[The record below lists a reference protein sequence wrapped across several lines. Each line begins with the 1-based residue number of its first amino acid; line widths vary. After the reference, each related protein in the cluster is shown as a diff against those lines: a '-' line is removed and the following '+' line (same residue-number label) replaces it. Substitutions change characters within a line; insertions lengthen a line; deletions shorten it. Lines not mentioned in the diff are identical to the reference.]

1 MDTYA
6 AIQRLQAHGLSLE
19 QAEDIL
25 AVLQDALEPV
35 PSQPELRAFVL
46 EQDRNVERLRGEMHQ
61 EFSRLRSELAQL
73 RSDLTQEFGR
83 VHTALEA
90 LRRPVST

>member
-6 AIQRLQAHGLSLE
+6 AVQRLQAHGLTVE

-25 AVLQDALEPV
+25 AVLQDALAPV

-46 EQDRNVERLRGEMHQ
+46 EQDRNLERLRGEMHQ
-61 EFSRLRSELAQL
+61 EFSRLRS
-73 RSDLTQEFGR
+73 DLLQEFGR

-90 LRRPVST
+90 MRRAQGA

>member
-6 AIQRLQAHGLSLE
+6 AVQRLQAHGLSLE

-25 AVLQDALEPV
+25 AVLQDALAPV
-35 PSQPELRAFVL
+35 PTQPELRAFVL
-46 EQDRNVERLRGEMHQ
+46 EHDRNLERLRGEMHQ
-61 EFSRLRSELAQL
+61 EFSRLRSELL
-73 RSDLTQEFGR
+73 QEFGR

-90 LRRPVST
+90 LRRPASA